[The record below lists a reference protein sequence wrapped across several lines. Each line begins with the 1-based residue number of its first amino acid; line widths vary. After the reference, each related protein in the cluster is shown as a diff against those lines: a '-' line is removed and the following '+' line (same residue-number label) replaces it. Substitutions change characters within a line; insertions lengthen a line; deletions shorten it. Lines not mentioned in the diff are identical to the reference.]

1 MTAKLIRSSRL
12 NLFYGIALILT
23 ALAAFFGELLSTTS
37 YYNNLPDAGLEGLGV
52 LLVIIFGGI
61 FGIAFLI
68 LGIYNI
74 VSGKI
79 CARTNSVG
87 TAKVLTVISLITKIA
102 AVAIL
107 VTYTYMM
114 IDLYP
119 AGIILKAVYIAMAL
133 WGFITVFT
141 DISALK
147 VS

>member
-1 MTAKLIRSSRL
+1 MTTKLIRSSRL

-23 ALAAFFGELLSTTS
+23 ALAAFFGELLSTTN

-107 VTYTYMM
+107 ITYTYMM